1 MPFVGSYSVGQ
12 HWYRINKESDKR
24 SKKPTQI
31 FQVILVDREPTIIA
45 PIWRSRVHF
54 HEDFLQPN
62 YLLEVQVSVETMK

>member
-12 HWYRINKESDKR
+12 HWYGINKQSDKQ

-45 PIWRSRVHF
+45 PILRSRVHF

-62 YLLEVQVSVETMK
+62 YLLEAQAPAETMN